1 MHPPLSLFWDACRPS
16 LFCISTEVQEADS
29 SATYAGLFLSAKN
42 DSDQYSSTY
51 FVGSGKNPIVSF
63 EQNVK
68 IHVRFIFSWSVKLL
82 PYLWI
87 FGCFFHV
94 STWLLL
100 SARTVYLVVSSMLVH
115 DYCWVQGL
123 SLEKWL
129 RHYHFYLGCNAET
142 VKQTSLSSKAQI
154 PLPLHPNPQWVSC
167 YSCLLS
173 FCNLLLLDA

>member
-16 LFCISTEVQEADS
+16 LFCISTELQKADS

-42 DSDQYSSTY
+42 DSDQYPSTY
-51 FVGSGKNPIVSF
+51 FVGSGKIPIVSF

-100 SARTVYLVVSSMLVH
+100 SARTVFREKDRDIIILIWDAMQKLSNKLVSVRRHRSPSPYIPIHNGFLVIPVSSLFVICCFLMRNIRP
-115 DYCWVQGL
+115 CWGL
-123 SLEKWL
+123 NMT
-129 RHYHFYLGCNAET
+129 F
-142 VKQTSLSSKAQI
+142 
-154 PLPLHPNPQWVSC
+154 
-167 YSCLLS
+167 
-173 FCNLLLLDA
+173 D